1 VIKMPL
7 LRSAQVV
14 SLIGWSCFALE
25 LLFVLML
32 LRSRNVG
39 DDAAGRGL
47 GTAFGLVLLPLV
59 LLVGGTLLW
68 GTLAKSVA
76 ITRAGALLAALPFL
90 VMVFMTAR
98 GMLQK
103 GNRAIN
109 QTRIGAFAD
118 PTLTGVARAIDN
130 GDSAAVKRLL
140 LGATPDFA
148 QRDAFGRTLLGH
160 AVFRAT
166 SYDGTPAQRAMV
178 RVLLEHGVPYA
189 ADATEVDGDWAT
201 EMAVRSEDSAI
212 DLLDVALQHG
222 ADPNAIVRGDDEP
235 VLFAVS
241 MTPAK
246 ADLLV
251 SHGADVRAVAPGGF
265 RKGWTGLMNAAYQGQ
280 WEMAR
285 WFLAKGV
292 PIDYV
297 APDGMTL
304 AKVIEGAHALARK
317 HGYTQHDEAAAF
329 MVEVQSK
336 GRQAR

>member
-1 VIKMPL
+1 MPL
-7 LRSAQVV
+7 LRSAPAV
-14 SLIGWSCFALE
+14 SLIGWTCFALE

-68 GTLAKSVA
+68 GALAKSVA

-109 QTRIGAFAD
+109 QGRIGSFSD
-118 PTLTGVARAIDN
+118 PALTRLARAVDA
-130 GDSAAVKRLL
+130 GDDATVKGLL
-140 LGATPDFA
+140 RGATLDFS
-148 QRDAFGRTLLGH
+148 QRDVFGRTLLGH

-166 SYDGTPAQRAMV
+166 SFDGTPEQRAMV

-222 ADPNAIVRGDDEP
+222 ADANAIVRGDDEP

-251 SHGADVRAVAPGGF
+251 AHGANVQAVAPGGF
-265 RKGWTGLMNAAYQGQ
+265 RKGWTGLMNAAYHGQ

-285 WFLAKGV
+285 WFLAKGI
-292 PIDYV
+292 PTDYA

-304 AKVIEGAHALARK
+304 AKVIEGAHTLARK

-329 MVEVQSK
+329 MAEVHAK
-336 GRQAR
+336 GR